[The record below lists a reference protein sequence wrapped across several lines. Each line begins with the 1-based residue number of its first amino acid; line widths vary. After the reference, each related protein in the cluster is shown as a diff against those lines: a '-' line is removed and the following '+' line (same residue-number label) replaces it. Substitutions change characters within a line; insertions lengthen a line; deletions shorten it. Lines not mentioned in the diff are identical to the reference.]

1 MRIGFDMDGVVAD
14 LHATFAETA
23 VRLFPDLDPAALA
36 PADVGASPPGPH
48 DGDGTPETELPPDA
62 SRPALPLSRRQQAK
76 VWDHIANVVD
86 FWETLAETEPGIVK
100 RIASIAEERS
110 WEVIFVTSRPLTK
123 GRTIQRQ
130 SQRWLERF
138 GFPLPSVFVVQNSR
152 GQIAQA
158 LQLDV
163 VVDDRPD
170 NCLDVVL
177 ESKARAVLIWRG
189 AQAAIPA
196 TAKRMGIG
204 VDRSLASALDKLV
217 EADRAAETPAD
228 FMQRVRRIFGLVRSG
243 Q

>member
-1 MRIGFDMDGVVAD
+1 MRIGFDMDGVVAN

-23 VRLFPDLDPAALA
+23 VRLFPDIDPAALA
-36 PADVGASPPGPH
+36 PADVGASPPGA
-48 DGDGTPETELPPDA
+48 DEAEGATETELPPDA
-62 SRPALPLSRRQQAK
+62 SRVELPLTRRQQTK
-76 VWDHIANVVD
+76 VWEHIANVDD
-86 FWETLAETEPGIVK
+86 FWETLAETEPGIVG
-100 RIASIAEERS
+100 RIASVAEERR
-110 WEVIFVTSRPLTK
+110 WEFIFVTSRPPTR

-130 SQRWLERF
+130 SQRWLERH

-163 VVDDRPD
+163 VVDDRAD

-189 AQAAIPA
+189 ARAAVPA
-196 TAKRMGIG
+196 SAKRMGIG
-204 VDRSLASALDKLV
+204 VDYSLASALDKLV

-228 FMQRVRRIFGLVRSG
+228 FLQRVRRIFGLVRSG
-243 Q
+243 H